1 MPKEFEINK
10 QVDLAATPEQVWE
23 AIATERGLAAW
34 FMPMPIDAKNDNVV
48 AWEPGKRLRFETP
61 TGDDGS
67 ASAFEYLIE
76 ARNAGC
82 TVLRFV
88 HSGFISDDW
97 GDEFEATT
105 GFGWDMY
112 FATMVA
118 YFEHFSGMS
127 ATYIEAEGP
136 RSTASAEGWQR
147 LRSKLSSP
155 PPGLGDAVRIALDGG
170 PIDGVVDY
178 LTPQFI
184 GLRTNDALI
193 RFHGRWPIGMSIA
206 VSHHAYARTHSPLD
220 PEPLVA
226 AWTRW
231 LGDL

>member
-1 MPKEFEINK
+1 MPNEFEINK

-23 AIATERGLAAW
+23 AIATEQGLAAW
-34 FMPMPIDAKNDNVV
+34 FMPMPIDPGDDNIT
-48 AWEPGKRLRFETP
+48 AWEPGRRLRFETP
-61 TGDDGS
+61 AGGDGTS
-67 ASAFEYLIE
+67 SAFEYLIE
-76 ARNAGC
+76 ARNGGS

-88 HSGFISDDW
+88 HSGFMGDDW
-97 GDEFEATT
+97 GDEFETT
-105 GFGWDMY
+105 TSRGWDMY
-112 FATMVA
+112 FATMVQ
-118 YFEHFSGMS
+118 YFAHFGGES
-127 ATYIEAEGP
+127 ATYMEAEGP
-136 RSTASAEGWQR
+136 ESSASAEGWHR

-155 PPGLGDAVRIALDGG
+155 PPTLGDAVRIVLDGA

-178 LTPQFI
+178 VTPQFI

-206 VSHHAYARTHSPLD
+206 VSHHAYARGHSQRD

-231 LGDL
+231 LADV